1 MSYSH
6 LYELHGNASLFL
18 SASSLESLVG
28 NCRGSPEVDDQVER
42 EADVGVEPVV
52 PREQHL
58 QLGTTQGTLLS
69 GVLKQKVENFGRIIK
84 LSPRESNICCSVYF
98 VRLSLPNSWRV
109 FSEAEVL

>member
-42 EADVGVEPVV
+42 EADVGVEPVIPGDQDIELR
-52 PREQHL
+52 PRQR
-58 QLGTTQGTLLS
+58 TLLL
-69 GVLKQKVENFGRIIK
+69 GVLEETISVVLNTSLYDLHGA
-84 LSPRESNICCSVYF
+84 ICRF
-98 VRLSLPNSWRV
+98 L
-109 FSEAEVL
+109 